1 MRTLRSLRPGGTA
14 RRGVAVGAAAV
25 VAALALAACAGD
37 DAGTDDGTDGT
48 AEDGGEAAGDGQTF
62 VFGASA
68 DPVIL
73 DGAYVSDGES
83 FRPIRQI
90 FEGLVTT
97 VEGSTDIEPR
107 LATSWETSEDGL
119 EWTFSLQEGVTFHDG
134 EPFDAEAVCFNFD
147 RWYNF
152 TGIQQS
158 GNVSYYWQTVMGG
171 YAENE
176 DPELPESLYS
186 SCEATD
192 ELTATITLTRPSTTF
207 LSALSL
213 PSFSIASPAALEEF
227 GADEVSGTGEEPQFT
242 GTFGTENPIGTG
254 PYRFV
259 SWDRGDQLVLERN
272 PDYWGETAIIET
284 LVFRPIADGPARRQ
298 ALEAGDIDGYDLVD
312 PADAQALEEAGY
324 QILLRPAFNIGY
336 VAFNQAVPPMDNDLV
351 RQAAAHAINREALIQ
366 ANYPPGSEVA
376 TQFMP
381 PSLFG
386 WADDVPEYDYDPE
399 LAQQLLEESG
409 VENPTIEFW
418 YPTDVSRPY
427 MPNPEANFQLMA
439 ADLEAA
445 GFTVNVNSAPWSPDY
460 LDATLSGQAGVY
472 LLGWTGDFGDPD
484 NFIGTFFQ
492 AQSPEWGFDNP
503 EIRETLDAAEVETD
517 EEARTALYEEAN
529 RLIMEELPGL
539 PYVHTQPALAFAPG
553 VENFVPSPVQNEDFG
568 AVTLSE
574 G

>member
-1 MRTLRSLRPGGTA
+1 MHSIRQRTRSGGVIRLA
-14 RRGVAVGAAAV
+14 ALGAAA
-25 VAALALAACAGD
+25 ALTLAACSTDSGDTGEDTDSGEEAG
-37 DAGTDDGTDGT
+37 
-48 AEDGGEAAGDGQTF
+48 EEAASGDGQTL

-97 VEGSTDIEPR
+97 EEGGTEIEPR
-107 LATSWETSEDGL
+107 LAESWETSEDGL
-119 EWTFSLQEGVTFHDG
+119 EWTFALREGVTFHDG

-147 RWYNF
+147 RWYTF
-152 TGIQQS
+152 SGIQQS
-158 GNVSYYWQTVMGG
+158 GAVSYYWQTVMGG

-176 DPELPESLYS
+176 DPELPESLYA

-213 PSFSIASPAALEEF
+213 PSFSIASPAALEEY

-242 GTFGTENPIGTG
+242 GTFGTEHPIGTG
-254 PYRFV
+254 PYQFV
-259 SWDRGDQLVLERN
+259 SWQRGDQLVLERYD
-272 PDYWGETAIIET
+272 DYWGDTAIIET

-312 PADAQALEEAGY
+312 PADATALEEAGF
-324 QILLRPAFNIGY
+324 QILGRPAFNIGY
-336 VAFNQAVPPMDNDLV
+336 VAFNQAIPPMDNDLV
-351 RQAAAHAINREALIQ
+351 RQAAAHAINREAIVQ
-366 ANYPPGSEVA
+366 TNYPPGSEVA

-386 WADDVPEYDYDPE
+386 WAEDVPQYDYDPE
-399 LAQQLLEESG
+399 RAQELLAESG

-445 GFTVNVNSAPWSPDY
+445 GFTVEVNSAPWSPDY
-460 LDATLSGQAGVY
+460 LDTTLSGGAGVY

-484 NFIGTFFQ
+484 NFVGTFFQ

-503 EIRETLDAAEVETD
+503 EIRSTLDEAEVETD
-517 EEARTALYEEAN
+517 PDARAALYEEAN
-529 RLIMEELPGL
+529 RLIMAELPGL
-539 PYVHTQPALAFAPG
+539 PYVHTEPALAFRPG

-574 G
+574 N